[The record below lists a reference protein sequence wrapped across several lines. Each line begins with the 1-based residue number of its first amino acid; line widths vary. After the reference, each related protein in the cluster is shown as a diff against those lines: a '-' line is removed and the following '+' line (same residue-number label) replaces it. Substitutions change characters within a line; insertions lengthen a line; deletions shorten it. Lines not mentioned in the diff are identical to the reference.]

1 MDTRYRGF
9 PAPKPKNFRT
19 TTMRLRQIE
28 VFRAVMLTG
37 TVSEAARLLHV
48 SQPVVTRVLQHAE
61 ASLGFRLF
69 ERVRGRLQP
78 TPEAVALYG
87 DVERLYGEVERV
99 RRVSESLRHK
109 GAGRLRVAATPSL
122 ANPLLVPAVRR
133 FCARHPETQ
142 VQVLTHH
149 TDEIVDALLS
159 NQIDVGFAYAP
170 PRHEAIASEPVAAG
184 RMLLAVPRAQPL
196 VPEKATGGTG
206 GRAGKARAALA
217 MQRLMDRP
225 FIGHDDNTSL
235 GLLVRQ
241 TLARHALEPHATLEV
256 QTYSL
261 ALSLVDAGL
270 GISLLD
276 QFTALTADASR
287 VMLHDIAPA
296 LPFEVQLLR
305 ASHRATS
312 SLVDDMR
319 LQFAEAAE
327 AISATLA
334 SRLDAPVVNF
344 DSH

>member
-1 MDTRYRGF
+1 
-9 PAPKPKNFRT
+9 
-19 TTMRLRQIE
+19 MRLRQIE

-69 ERVRGRLQP
+69 DRQRGRLQP

-87 DVERLYGEVERV
+87 DVERLYGEIERV

-149 TDEIVDALLS
+149 TNEIVAALLA
-159 NQIDVGFAYAP
+159 NQIDVGFAFSP
-170 PRHEAIASEPVAAG
+170 PGHEAITSEPVAAG
-184 RMLLAVPRAQPL
+184 RMLLAAPRGQPL
-196 VPEKATGGTG
+196 PAGRRGAVPI
-206 GRAGKARAALA
+206 R
-217 MQRLMDRP
+217 RLMERP
-225 FIGHDDNTSL
+225 FIGYDDDSSL

-241 TLARHALEPHATLEV
+241 TLARHALEPHSTLEV

-261 ALSLVDAGL
+261 ALALVDAGL
-270 GISLLD
+270 GLTLLD
-276 QFTALTADASR
+276 QYTALSANPDHVA
-287 VMLHDIAPA
+287 LHDVQPELA
-296 LPFEVQLLR
+296 FEIQMLR
-305 ASHRATS
+305 ASHRGAS

-319 LQFAEAAE
+319 AQFAAAAAE
-327 AISATLA
+327 LSST
-334 SRLDAPVVNF
+334 LDARLESPAVQF
-344 DSH
+344 DPPTR

>member
-1 MDTRYRGF
+1 
-9 PAPKPKNFRT
+9 
-19 TTMRLRQIE
+19 MRLRQIE

-69 ERVRGRLQP
+69 DRQRGRLQP

-149 TDEIVDALLS
+149 TNEIVAALLA
-159 NQIDVGFAYAP
+159 NQIDVGFAFSP
-170 PRHEAIASEPVAAG
+170 PRHEAITSAPVATG

-196 VPEKATGGTG
+196 PSG
-206 GRAGKARAALA
+206 GRRGTVPIRKV
-217 MQRLMDRP
+217 MERP
-225 FIGHDDNTSL
+225 FIGYDDDSSL

-241 TLARHALEPHATLEV
+241 TLARHALEPHSTLEV

-261 ALSLVDAGL
+261 ALALVDAGL
-270 GISLLD
+270 GLTLLD
-276 QFTALTADASR
+276 QYTALSANPDHVA
-287 VMLHDIAPA
+287 LHDLQPE
-296 LPFEVQLLR
+296 LSFEIHMLR
-305 ASHRATS
+305 ASHRGAS
-312 SLVDDMR
+312 SLVDDMHA
-319 LQFAEAAE
+319 QFAAA
-327 AISATLA
+327 ADALAATLGD
-334 SRLDAPVVNF
+334 RLEIPAAQF
-344 DSH
+344 DPAVR

>member
-1 MDTRYRGF
+1 
-9 PAPKPKNFRT
+9 
-19 TTMRLRQIE
+19 MRLRQIE

-61 ASLGFRLF
+61 SSLGFRLF
-69 ERVRGRLQP
+69 DRQRGRLQP

-87 DVERLYGEVERV
+87 DVERLYGEIERV

-149 TDEIVDALLS
+149 TSEIVGALLA
-159 NQIDVGFAYAP
+159 NQIDVGFAFEP
-170 PRHEAIASEPVAAG
+170 PRHEAITSEPVAAG

-196 VPEKATGGTG
+196 PSGGKRG
-206 GRAGKARAALA
+206 IVAIRK
-217 MQRLMDRP
+217 LMDRP
-225 FIGHDDNTSL
+225 FIGYDDDSSL

-241 TLARHALEPHATLEV
+241 TLARHALEPHSTLEV

-261 ALSLVDAGL
+261 ALALVDAGL
-270 GISLLD
+270 GVTLLD
-276 QFTALTADASR
+276 EYTALSANAANVT
-287 VMLHDIAPA
+287 LHDVQPE
-296 LPFEVQLLR
+296 LPFEIQMLR
-305 ASHRATS
+305 ATHRGAS
-312 SLVDDMR
+312 SLVDDMQA
-319 LQFAEAAE
+319 QFAAA
-327 AISATLA
+327 ATALAATLDD
-334 SRLDAPVVNF
+334 RLEAPVVLF
-344 DSH
+344 DPATR

>member
-1 MDTRYRGF
+1 
-9 PAPKPKNFRT
+9 
-19 TTMRLRQIE
+19 MRLRQIE

-78 TPEAVALYG
+78 TPEATALYG
-87 DVERLYGEVERV
+87 DVERLYGEIERV

-149 TDEIVDALLS
+149 TNEIVDALLA
-159 NQIDVGFAYAP
+159 NQIDVGFAFSP
-170 PRHEAIASEPVAAG
+170 PRHEAISSEPVAAG
-184 RMLLAVPRAQPL
+184 RMLLAVPHTLPL
-196 VPEKATGGTG
+196 PGG
-206 GRAGKARAALA
+206 GRRGAVSMHK
-217 MQRLMDRP
+217 LMDRP
-225 FIGHDDNTSL
+225 FVGYDDDTSL

-241 TLARHALEPHATLEV
+241 TLARHGLEPHSTLEV

-261 ALSLVDAGL
+261 ALALVDAGL
-270 GISLLD
+270 GLTVLD
-276 QFTALTADASR
+276 QYTALSANPAN
-287 VMLHDIAPA
+287 VALHDIEPM
-296 LPFEVQLLR
+296 LPFEIQLLR
-305 ASHRATS
+305 ASHRGAS

-319 LQFAEAAE
+319 TQFTTAAAE
-327 AISATLA
+327 LAATL
-334 SRLDAPVVNF
+334 SHRLEAPRVQFDAP
-344 DSH
+344 DK

>member
-1 MDTRYRGF
+1 
-9 PAPKPKNFRT
+9 
-19 TTMRLRQIE
+19 MRLRQIE

-69 ERVRGRLQP
+69 DRQRGRLQP

-87 DVERLYGEVERV
+87 DVERLYGEIERV

-149 TDEIVDALLS
+149 TNEIVAALLA
-159 NQIDVGFAYAP
+159 NQIDVGFAFSP
-170 PRHEAIASEPVAAG
+170 PRHEAITSEPVAAG

-196 VPEKATGGTG
+196 PAG
-206 GRAGKARAALA
+206 GRRGVVPIRKV
-217 MQRLMDRP
+217 MERP
-225 FIGHDDNTSL
+225 FIGYDDDSSL

-241 TLARHALEPHATLEV
+241 TLARHALEPHSTLEV

-261 ALSLVDAGL
+261 ALALVDAGL
-270 GISLLD
+270 GLTLLD
-276 QFTALTADASR
+276 QYTALSANPAN
-287 VMLHDIAPA
+287 VALHDVQPELA
-296 LPFEVQLLR
+296 FEIQMLR
-305 ASHRATS
+305 ASHRGAS
-312 SLVDDMR
+312 SLVDDMHA
-319 LQFAEAAE
+319 QFAAA
-327 AISATLA
+327 AATLA
-334 SRLDAPVVNF
+334 ATLGERLEAPAAMFDAASR
-344 DSH
+344 